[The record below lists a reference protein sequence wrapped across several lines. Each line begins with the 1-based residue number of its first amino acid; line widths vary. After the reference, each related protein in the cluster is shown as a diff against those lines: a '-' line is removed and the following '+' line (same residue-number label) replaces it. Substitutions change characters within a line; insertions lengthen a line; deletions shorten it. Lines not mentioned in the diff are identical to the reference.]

1 MKHKL
6 IIVLFLILVVA
17 IGTGIYCK
25 STYKDFNDENNVLNN
40 FVVAGIS
47 NSLLEKQI
55 ELMNDTLCN
64 SKIIIAAEC
73 RETFTYRYACV
84 TQQIEVLSVFKGEEI
99 REGDII
105 DIARASSLVS
115 TNKDSMINGKYI
127 INMGFVNEMIP
138 GKTYLIFLDRKL
150 DILDG
155 ENIFIQSEEYLLA
168 PIFCYENI
176 VNDIPV
182 QEEDDAY
189 INYEYVRNNEFF
201 IREDIS
207 NDKIQ
212 IFKDKILS
220 EYMYLPLSQKAGTI
234 I

>member
-1 MKHKL
+1 MKHKS

-25 STYKDFNDENNVLNN
+25 STYRDFNDEKNVLNN
-40 FVVAGIS
+40 FVVARIS
-47 NSLLEKQI
+47 DSLLEGQI
-55 ELMNDTLCN
+55 QLMNETLCD

-73 RETFTYRYACV
+73 KDTFTYRYACV

-105 DIARASSLVS
+105 DIARASTLVS

-150 DILDG
+150 DTLGG
-155 ENIFIQSEEYLLA
+155 EDIFIQSEDYLLA

-176 VNDIPV
+176 INDIPM
-182 QEEDDAY
+182 QEEENDAY

-201 IREDIS
+201 IQSDAS
-207 NDKIQ
+207 NEKIQ
-212 IFKDKILS
+212 TMKDEFLTK
-220 EYMYLPLSQKAGTI
+220 YRYLP
-234 I
+234 

>member
-1 MKHKL
+1 MKHKS

-25 STYKDFNDENNVLNN
+25 STYKDFNKQENVLDD
-40 FVVAGIS
+40 FVVARIS
-47 NSLLEKQI
+47 DSLLEGQI
-55 ELMNDTLCN
+55 QLMNETLCD

-73 RETFTYRYACV
+73 KETFTYRYACV

-105 DIARASSLVS
+105 DIARASTLVS

-150 DILDG
+150 DTLGG
-155 ENIFIQSEEYLLA
+155 EDIFIQSEDYLLA

-176 VNDIPV
+176 INDIPM
-182 QEEDDAY
+182 QEEENDAY

-201 IREDIS
+201 IQSDAS
-207 NDKIQ
+207 NEKIQ
-212 IFKDKILS
+212 TMKDEFLTK
-220 EYMYLPLSQKAGTI
+220 YRYLP
-234 I
+234 